1 MAEPEIVFA
10 FNHAGSD
17 IPWSYQGLQS
27 EETNKDG
34 YRAISPATDLLV
46 WTGGGILGQLP
57 TPTTTSGSRDATIR
71 PSVSPFVIPQLFVEQ
86 DIMYHAALV
95 GYNTNRYTM
104 AVRITGTATSDL
116 YLEAWDDNSLS
127 TTNLEILTGTPNS
140 GNNSFINAIRTTST
154 SPPSDWNGNSSGAAY
169 LRGTEHRVALNNTA
183 TITDSTVYYN
193 IFVELPTDVSTWHVQ
208 PILAFRYLY
217 T

>member
-1 MAEPEIVFA
+1 MEPTITFA

-17 IPWSYQGLQS
+17 APWSYFGYDG

-34 YRAISPATDLLV
+34 FRAISPFTDLLV
-46 WTGGGILGQLP
+46 WTGGGILGSLP

-71 PSVSPFVIPQLFVEQ
+71 PSVSPYVIPQLFVEQ
-86 DIMYHAALV
+86 DIMYHCALV
-95 GYNTNRYTM
+95 GKNTNRYTM

-127 TTNLEILTGTPNS
+127 TTGLEILIGTTNS
-140 GNNSFINAIRTTST
+140 SNNSFINAIRTTAVG
-154 SPPSDWNGNSSGAAY
+154 PPSDWNGNSSGAAY
-169 LRGTEHRVALNNTA
+169 LRGTDHRVALDNSA

-193 IFVELPTDVSTWHVQ
+193 IYIELPTDVSTWHIN

>member
-1 MAEPEIVFA
+1 MSEPTLTFA

-17 IPWSYQGLQS
+17 IPWSYTGIG
-27 EETNKDG
+27 ETNVDG
-34 YRAISPATDLLV
+34 YRAIEPATDLLV
-46 WTGGGILGQLP
+46 WTGGGILGSLP

-71 PSVSPFVIPQLFVEQ
+71 PSVTSYVIPQVFVEQ

-95 GYNTNRYTM
+95 GNNTNRYTM
-104 AVRITGTATSDL
+104 AVMVDGTATSDL

-127 TTNLEILTGTPNS
+127 TTDLEILQGTTNS
-140 GNNSFINAIRTTST
+140 SNNSLINAIRTTSVE
-154 SPPSDWNGNSSGAAY
+154 PPWPWNGASSGAAY
-169 LRGTEHRVALNNTA
+169 LRGTDHRVALNNTS

-193 IFVELPTDVSTWHVQ
+193 VYIRLETDCSTFHVQ
-208 PILAFRYLY
+208 PVLAFRYLY